1 MHNRSSERY
10 SALPVSGEC
19 TPLSQNCALEA
30 EGKGMVAGRMRP
42 ATSQVIVGDD
52 LREGCLKAIY
62 EMAPVFGWASAT
74 NHCQDYFAQS
84 LLSVLRAISEGALC
98 KP

>member
-1 MHNRSSERY
+1 M
-10 SALPVSGEC
+10 P
-19 TPLSQNCALEA
+19 QNCALNA

-62 EMAPVFGWASAT
+62 AMAPVFGWASAT

-84 LLSVLRAISEGALC
+84 LLSVLGAVSEGALY
-98 KP
+98 KPWV